1 MLARSVLVTGSNRGL
16 GLELV
21 KQLSASKDPPEFIIA
36 TCRTPDKAEELKN
49 ISTEHRNVHIT
60 QLDVSN
66 ESSYGGLVSHV
77 QELVGC
83 QGLNLLINNAG
94 YSPKS
99 TRINMVKWQQMSDT
113 LLINT
118 IAPVMLTKALLPLLS
133 TAASDS
139 ALDTLSVKRA
149 AIINMSSILGSI
161 GANEQGGLYPYR
173 ASKAAL
179 NAVTK
184 SLSLDLRRHN
194 ILVTSI
200 HPGWVQTDMGGKNAP
215 LTPEVSISEMIK
227 TLYALSEKHN
237 GGFFQYDGEALQ
249 W

>member
-1 MLARSVLVTGSNRGL
+1 MLARSVLITGSNRGL

-21 KQLSASKDPPEFIIA
+21 KQLSAHEFPPEVIIA
-36 TCRTPDKAEELKN
+36 TCRTPDKAEELRK
-49 ISTEHRNVHIT
+49 ISTEHQNVHIT
-60 QLDVSN
+60 QLDVRD
-66 ESSYGGLVSHV
+66 ESSYGGLVNHV
-77 QELVGC
+77 QELVGSK
-83 QGLNLLINNAG
+83 GLNLLINNAG

-113 LLINT
+113 LLVNT

-139 ALDTLSVKRA
+139 TLDTFCVKRA

-179 NAVTK
+179 NAITK
-184 SLSLDLRRHN
+184 SLSLDLRNKN

-215 LTPEVSISEMIK
+215 LTPEVSISKMVK
-227 TLYALSEKHN
+227 TFYALNEEHN
-237 GGFFQYDGEALQ
+237 GGFYQYDGEVLQ